1 MRRRTNARA
10 GVTLIEMLVVVTIIS
25 LIAGV
30 VGISVL
36 KYLDKAKVDSAKNQ
50 IAEFGTALQ
59 AYKIAVGTYPTSEQG
74 LQALRVKPGEVQ
86 NWDGPY
92 LLKDIPMDPWH
103 HPYIYKFPGDHG
115 DQPDIISYGLDGQ
128 PGGEGLNADIVS
140 W

>member
-1 MRRRTNARA
+1 MRRRDRRRA
-10 GVTLIEMLVVVTIIS
+10 GVTLIEMLVVITIIS

-36 KYLDKAKVDSAKNQ
+36 KFLDKSKVDTAKNQ
-50 IAEFGTALQ
+50 IAEFSTALQ
-59 AYKIAVGTYPTSEQG
+59 AYKIGVGTYPTTEQG

-92 LLKDIPMDPWH
+92 LMKDIPQDPWH
-103 HPYIYKFPGDHG
+103 HPYVYKYPGDHG
-115 DQPDIISYGLDGQ
+115 DQPDIVSYGLDGQ
-128 PGGEGLNADIVS
+128 QGGEGLNADIVS